1 MTERSTRR
9 LAWGLFATGLVGLV
23 ASFLIDL
30 RDGRPGQW
38 AEITQVTAFAAIGVA
53 GLAIARRHSSNAVGW
68 IYLGVWAGVGIVFAL
83 VGSYAYWAT
92 VHHAPGGTQAVWFGN
107 WLWVPIF
114 GVLLTFPFLLFP
126 DGHLPS
132 RRWRPVAWAAGI
144 ALVLWSIAFA
154 LETHDYTDAFNRSAP
169 NPYTIPSLVPIFNV
183 GREVLAI
190 ATLTIMGLC
199 IASLIVR
206 FRSRRGDE
214 REQIKWVA
222 FAAAVLLVWL
232 AIPLDHGTGGPADA
246 VQGLVLALV
255 PSSVGIAIVK
265 YRLYDIDLVIKKALI
280 ALVLALLL
288 ATVGLFVVATA
299 GQVALW
305 RGTPKAISVLVGI
318 VIGALFVPLLQLARR
333 IANRLVYGRRAT
345 PYEVLSTFSTRVA
358 DTYSI
363 DDVLPR
369 MAQVLTAGTGASSA
383 RVLLRVGSD
392 LREVAAHGEPEGQE
406 HRTLVTHQGE
416 ALGAL
421 VMTFPANDPIDP
433 LKERL
438 VNDMAMQAGLVLRN
452 VRLIE
457 ELKAS
462 RQRLVAAQDEERRK
476 LERNIHDGAQQQLV
490 ALSVKQR
497 LAASL
502 IGKDD
507 DRARSML
514 EDMQAQTDEALE
526 DLRDLARGIYPPL
539 LADKGLS
546 AALEAQARKAA
557 VPTTVEADGTD
568 RYEQDTEATVY
579 FCALEALQNV
589 AKYANATH
597 ARIHLAWSNGM
608 LTFAVQDDG
617 DGFDPG
623 STPYGTGLQ
632 GMADRLDAVG
642 GSLVV
647 TSEPGRGTTVSGTVP
662 AEELP
667 S

>member
-1 MTERSTRR
+1 
-9 LAWGLFATGLVGLV
+9 
-23 ASFLIDL
+23 
-30 RDGRPGQW
+30 
-38 AEITQVTAFAAIGVA
+38 
-53 GLAIARRHSSNAVGW
+53 
-68 IYLGVWAGVGIVFAL
+68 LGVWAGVGIVFAL

-114 GVLLTFPFLLFP
+114 GVLLAFPFLLFP

-154 LETHDYTDAFNRSAP
+154 FETHDSTDAFNRSAP

-190 ATLTIMGLC
+190 ATLSIMGLC

-222 FAAAVLLVWL
+222 LAAAVLLVWL

-265 YRLYDIDLVIKKALI
+265 YRLYDIDVVIKKTLI

-318 VIGALFVPLLQLARR
+318 VIGVLFVPLLQLARR

-369 MAQVLTAGTGASSA
+369 MAQVLAAGTGASSA

-416 ALGAL
+416 GLGAL

-462 RQRLVAAQDEERRK
+462 RQRLVAAQDEERRT
-476 LERNIHDGAQQQLV
+476 LERNIHDGAQQRLV

-526 DLRDLARGIYPPL
+526 DLRNLARGIYPPL
-539 LADKGLS
+539 LADKGLT
-546 AALEAQARKAA
+546 AALEAQTRKAA

-568 RYEQDTEATVY
+568 RYEQDIEATVY

-589 AKYANATH
+589 AKHANATH
-597 ARIHLAWSNGM
+597 ARIHVSRANGV

-632 GMADRLDAVG
+632 GLADRLDAVG